1 MNILLVGSGG
11 REHALAYALTK
22 SESCKKLYSY
32 PGNPGI
38 WEISKKINQEFK
50 THTDFVNFAKNYNID
65 LVVIGPE
72 QPLAEGLA
80 DSLRQNDI
88 NVFGPSKLAARL
100 ESSKGFAKEFMRKH
114 HIPTADFK
122 IFSQSQK
129 DEVIEHLKKS
139 SFPLVIKADGLAA
152 GKGVLIAEDFL
163 EAENIIKEI
172 FSGLYGEA
180 GNFIVIE
187 EFMEGEEASVLAITD
202 GKDFILLPSSQ
213 DHKRIMDG
221 DKGKN
226 TGGMGAYS
234 PAPVIN
240 KEVMKQIQSE
250 IISPTIDAMNS
261 EGNPFRGCL
270 YAGLMINNNKAKVV
284 EFNVRFGDPETQAVL
299 PLIQGDFAALL
310 YSASI
315 GKLDK
320 SIIEII
326 NDKYCCCVV
335 LAAKGYPDKFEKGF
349 EITGI
354 DLAEQKGALV
364 FHAGTALKDGK
375 LVTSGG
381 RVLGITALG
390 NSLDEA
396 IKKAYQYI
404 DSISFQNK
412 YYRQDIGKKGLK
424 YTIE

>member
-1 MNILLVGSGG
+1 MNILLIGSGG
-11 REHALAYALTK
+11 REHALALALTK
-22 SESCKKLYSY
+22 SESCTKIYSY

-38 WEISKKINQEFK
+38 WKISEKVEQELK
-50 THTDFVNFAKNYNID
+50 THTDFINFCKINNID

-72 QPLAEGLA
+72 QPLADGLA

-100 ESSKGFAKEFMRKH
+100 ESSKGFAKEFMRKYN
-114 HIPTADFK
+114 IPTADFR
-122 IFSQSQK
+122 IFSKEEQDQ
-129 DEVIEHLKKS
+129 VIEYLRKS
-139 SFPLVIKADGLAA
+139 SFPVVIKADGLAA
-152 GKGVLIAEDFL
+152 GKGVVIAKDFF

-172 FSGLYGEA
+172 FSGLFGEA
-180 GNFIVIE
+180 GNYIVVE

-213 DHKRIMDG
+213 DHKRILDG
-221 DKGKN
+221 DEGKN

-240 KEVMKQIQSE
+240 NEVLEQIESE
-250 IISPTIDAMNS
+250 IISPTIKAMNA
-261 EGNPFRGCL
+261 EGTPFRGCL
-270 YAGLMINNNKAKVV
+270 YAGLMIKNNKAKVV

-299 PLIQGDFAALL
+299 PLINGDFAALL
-310 YSASI
+310 YSAAI
-315 GKLDK
+315 GNLDK
-320 SIIEII
+320 SKINIII
-326 NDKYCCCVV
+326 DRYCCCVV
-335 LAAKGYPDKFEKGF
+335 LASRGYPDNFGKGF
-349 EITGI
+349 EIKGI
-354 DLAEQKGALV
+354 DLAEQNGALV

-375 LVTSGG
+375 LVNSGG

-396 IKKAYQYI
+396 IKKAYQYV
-404 DSISFQNK
+404 DLISYQNK

-424 YTIE
+424 YFNV